1 MNVFAFLSCFSLLS
15 SVWGTPRVE
24 MYMEWLWEA
33 KGEELFP
40 LVEEGDANKLGLF
53 AQLRREFE
61 RAGIQISSWEL
72 DRHCPE
78 LLAWSGVHSWA
89 DLWMWLRPK
98 KCQMEETTW
107 LFWSLGPHLRDLD
120 LGRAPKENKVLMIFE
135 PPTVQKEGYDPAVWD
150 QFRTVI
156 TWDDDLVDGKKFV
169 KYHYPVL
176 QPRIETVVPFEE
188 KLFCCMF
195 ATRLSSRHPKQLYSE
210 RERVIRFF
218 EDKPGEF
225 DLFGKFWEKRKYQ
238 NWRGR
243 VDDKVSTLKKYRF
256 NICYENMRDVRGY
269 VTEKI
274 FDCLAA
280 GVVPIYWG
288 ASNIDQYIP
297 KECFIDR
304 REFADERALY
314 AFMKEMSKEAYAGY
328 LRAAEEFLLSEK
340 AQLFS
345 QQTFVKTVVQYLV
358 QKPSS

>member
-1 MNVFAFLSCFSLLS
+1 MKFSLGFISVLS
-15 SVWGTPRVE
+15 AVWGTPRVE
-24 MYMEWLWEA
+24 MYMEWVWEA
-33 KGEELFP
+33 KGQELFP
-40 LVEEGDANKLGLF
+40 LVEDREVGELGVF
-53 AQLRREFE
+53 AQLRRGMHEK
-61 RAGIQISSWEL
+61 GIELSSWEL
-72 DRHCPE
+72 ERHRPE

-89 DLWMWLRPK
+89 DFWMWLFPK
-98 KCQMEETTW
+98 KSGMEETTW

-120 LGRAPKENKVLMIFE
+120 LGRVPKENKVLMIFE
-135 PPTVQKEGYDPAVWD
+135 PPTVQKEGYDPAIWE
-150 QFRTVI
+150 QFRRVI

-176 QPRIETVVPFEE
+176 QPRIQAVVPFAE
-188 KLFCCMF
+188 KKFCCLF
-195 ATRLSSRHPKQLYSE
+195 ATRLASRHPKQLYSE

-218 EDKPGEF
+218 EDKADEF
-225 DLFGKFWEKRKYQ
+225 DLFGKFWEKRGYK

-243 VDDKVSTLKKYRF
+243 VDDKLRTLKGYKF

-269 VTEKI
+269 VTEKM

-288 ASNIDQYIP
+288 ASNIDQYVP

-304 REFADERALY
+304 REFEGEAALY
-314 AFMKEMSKEAYAGY
+314 AFMKEMREEAYNRY
-328 LRAAEEFLLSEK
+328 LKAAEEFLKSEK

-345 QQTFVKTVVQYLV
+345 KERFVKTVVQYLE